1 MRQHRTPG
9 ESRVLAGPQ
18 SLRVRGGTQ
27 MLRTELLSPRAPQ
40 PETQPPPGEAG
51 ASPAGPSS
59 RSNSHCPNAEG
70 AGATSG
76 PPRPQHPPA
85 SGRAEGPEPSPGCR
99 QNKATGLAQVPR
111 YPGPRRPATPET
123 RACAPAPPACWL
135 LPAPSLHCPGHPSSR
150 SLLDPQ
156 AARSARPFTPWGRP
170 LAAPTGSG
178 GSPAP
183 SGRQGNSIRSRAG
196 LAPPPPPP
204 CQRTSKTTLGV
215 ENVDFWA
222 ALPQIQIPIPH
233 FFRGWGPRTYILNK
247 PLQESL
253 RLGWGGGPAG
263 RELSNSARE
272 RAKAEEE
279 AGAHPGEGEV
289 GSQTTLPSR
298 GRLAASPAPWSR
310 GTARDALKE
319 KGSRPTSHSALVS
332 EATQLLVSHYGKKV
346 NTPDLKPV
354 WGEPCP
360 HRSAS
365 AGACGG
371 SGNVRVLPPAP
382 RRSLPQRRVS
392 HLGPAGPA
400 KPAGTRRVT
409 QWKPEGPGPGVCVG
423 TDAPSRLDGQGS
435 RVQPRGAAGSRG
447 LCPLE
452 GWGQSPGKERE
463 TDRDGERVARSDC
476 GCW

>member
-1 MRQHRTPG
+1 MWI
-9 ESRVLAGPQ
+9 
-18 SLRVRGGTQ
+18 
-27 MLRTELLSPRAPQ
+27 
-40 PETQPPPGEAG
+40 
-51 ASPAGPSS
+51 
-59 RSNSHCPNAEG
+59 
-70 AGATSG
+70 SG
-76 PPRPQHPPA
+76 
-85 SGRAEGPEPSPGCR
+85 
-99 QNKATGLAQVPR
+99 
-111 YPGPRRPATPET
+111 
-123 RACAPAPPACWL
+123 
-135 LPAPSLHCPGHPSSR
+135 LHFLTFKFQFH
-150 SLLDPQ
+150 
-156 AARSARPFTPWGRP
+156 
-170 LAAPTGSG
+170 
-178 GSPAP
+178 
-183 SGRQGNSIRSRAG
+183 I
-196 LAPPPPPP
+196 
-204 CQRTSKTTLGV
+204 
-215 ENVDFWA
+215 
-222 ALPQIQIPIPH
+222 

-272 RAKAEEE
+272 RAPAEEE

-298 GRLAASPAPWSR
+298 GRLAASPAPWGR

-319 KGSRPTSHSALVS
+319 KGSRPTSNSALVS

-382 RRSLPQRRVS
+382 RRSLPQRRVP